1 MALLVRTWNLFHG
14 DSVPPE
20 RRSFLPEMME
30 LATRDDPDVLCL
42 QEVPPWALSHLDTWS
57 GMQVFAAI
65 ASRPTIGPLPST
77 AELGRRLCRIDP
89 GRLRSLFTGQANVV
103 LLALR
108 HQGEQAGELVLNS
121 RSFRRAQT
129 RTLGLD
135 LVTRLAWAKE
145 RRVAHAVRVRFE
157 SGQRAVVTN
166 FHATGSHDKRLPD
179 AEVRRAAWFA
189 EAMTEPDEVSVLA
202 GDFNVRPPISRTL
215 PDLCGPEWGYSQP
228 GPGID
233 HVLVRGAEATPG
245 RPWKLRIRQFERRL
259 LSDHAPVDV
268 TVRNT

>member
-1 MALLVRTWNLFHG
+1 MLL
-14 DSVPPE
+14 SP
-20 RRSFLPEMME
+20 
-30 LATRDDPDVLCL
+30 
-42 QEVPPWALSHLDTWS
+42 
-57 GMQVFAAI
+57 
-65 ASRPTIGPLPST
+65 
-77 AELGRRLCRIDP
+77 
-89 GRLRSLFTGQANVV
+89 
-103 LLALR
+103 R
-108 HQGEQAGELVLNS
+108 HEGEQAGELVLNS
-121 RSFRRAQT
+121 RRFRRAQT

-189 EAMTEPDEVSVLA
+189 EAMTEPDELSVLA

-215 PDLCGPEWGYSQP
+215 PDLCGPEWGYSRP

-245 RPWKLRIRQFERRL
+245 RPWKLSVRQFERRL

-268 TVRNT
+268 TIT